1 MKSEWDTLWTEH
13 KFLTAFNKDLY
24 IEDFLTK
31 VKTEGDNIRDT
42 LNLTYKD
49 LEEVMDEKQKLVN
62 HHYQKRVE
70 FQDKFE
76 KIKYLWQMIGLEE
89 GDFVLPDDAAIMRQ
103 IDEFF
108 QTTVKSDKL
117 GLKEG

>member
-1 MKSEWDTLWTEH
+1 MTDEWDTLWTEH

-117 GLKEG
+117 RKDE